1 MLLSLDVFLCLFV
14 TYLAALQLMY
24 VGLGVWL
31 PYDAGV
37 FYQGLDTSEI
47 CLLLYMHLSMFPLI
61 MCVCGG
67 GGAGLS
73 KGIRQF

>member
-1 MLLSLDVFLCLFV
+1 MPSLDVFLCLFV

-37 FYQGLDTSEI
+37 FYQGMDTSEI
-47 CLLLYMHLSMFPLI
+47 CLLLYMHLSMFPPI
-61 MCVCGG
+61 MRVV
-67 GGAGLS
+67 GAGGVGLPQ
-73 KGIRQF
+73 GIRQF